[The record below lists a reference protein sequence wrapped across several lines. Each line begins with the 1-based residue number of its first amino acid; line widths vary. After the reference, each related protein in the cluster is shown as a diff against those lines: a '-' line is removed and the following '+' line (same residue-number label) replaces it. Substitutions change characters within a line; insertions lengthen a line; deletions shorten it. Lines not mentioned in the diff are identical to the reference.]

1 MKTEKV
7 VIVTSSGRVQSSWA
21 RVGILPPDFLPLCLF
36 FLPLCPGVLCFGSPF
51 RADRESGA
59 RAPLLGGIL
68 RLVSGTRLAGLGMA
82 EGTGSRLEVLAV
94 APCGRDG
101 R

>member
-1 MKTEKV
+1 MTERFGLWE
-7 VIVTSSGRVQSSWA
+7 TGT
-21 RVGILPPDFLPLCLF
+21 
-36 FLPLCPGVLCFGSPF
+36 LCPEVLGLGSPF
-51 RADRESGA
+51 RVDRDSGA
-59 RAPLLGGIL
+59 RAPLLGGMF

-82 EGTGSRLEVLAV
+82 EGTGSRLEGLAA